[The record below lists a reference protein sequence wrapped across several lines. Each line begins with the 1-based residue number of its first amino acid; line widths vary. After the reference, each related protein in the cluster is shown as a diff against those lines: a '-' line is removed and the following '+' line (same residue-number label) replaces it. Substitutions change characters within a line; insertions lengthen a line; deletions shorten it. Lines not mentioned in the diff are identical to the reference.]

1 MAKEKTQS
9 PKKEMKQKVKTKKV
23 VKKTFFEVSAPLV
36 STKIY
41 LYAATP
47 EELDNRTVKIDFTKS
62 LRGKNLELL
71 MRVKNRDGS
80 LEGIPESVKLA
91 SSYVR
96 KVVRKGTDYS
106 EDSFETPCRDFQ
118 TRIKPLMVT
127 RRRVSKTILA
137 ALRESAKKQL
147 ETHLKTRNAEEIFSE
162 IISNKIQKQLAIKLK
177 KIYPLALCE
186 IRMFETLGP
195 AKEQPKTTEEK
206 TENEQT
212 KNSND

>member
-1 MAKEKTQS
+1 
-9 PKKEMKQKVKTKKV
+9 MKQKVKTKKV